1 MAKKIPQ
8 PATDLPASAEQ
19 AFAQDKANAA
29 VVAAAE
35 HMAQGKLE
43 MNQLL
48 GRLQAVGSIKDT
60 LEVSALMQLQQ
71 IKETKSYKQFAGQT
85 MLVDGETVRLDTW
98 EGFCAAVG
106 SSRRAIEE
114 KLDNLRLLGENAFAK
129 AGALGLTTKELR
141 KLRQLD
147 AGDQKAIIGEIEVAV
162 GDKDAIIDLITD
174 MSARHVKEKEAM
186 QKELDEQRAEAKATA
201 RILADKDERI
211 KTLQKQIVRQ
221 ENRTMDEKQEDDLHA
236 LDLAVVEFLK
246 PRAALEDAIAAC
258 LAYEDNAM
266 HLHAANAL
274 HELKEAIVQIQ
285 IRFALGDVTNPDDSW
300 MNVTEEDIQ
309 AANELK

>member
-1 MAKKIPQ
+1 
-8 PATDLPASAEQ
+8 
-19 AFAQDKANAA
+19 
-29 VVAAAE
+29 
-35 HMAQGKLE
+35 
-43 MNQLL
+43 
-48 GRLQAVGSIKDT
+48 
-60 LEVSALMQLQQ
+60 
-71 IKETKSYKQFAGQT
+71 
-85 MLVDGETVRLDTW
+85 
-98 EGFCAAVG
+98 
-106 SSRRAIEE
+106 
-114 KLDNLRLLGENAFAK
+114 
-129 AGALGLTTKELR
+129 
-141 KLRQLD
+141 
-147 AGDQKAIIGEIEVAV
+147 
-162 GDKDAIIDLITD
+162 

-258 LAYEDNAM
+258 LNYEDNAM